1 MKIVM
6 LCDFFGIDQQ
16 YQENYFSKYYQ
27 KLGHQVIIIAST
39 FENIND
45 YYLNNYD
52 KKSLRSERVIENIK
66 LIRLPYFIN
75 FANKIR
81 RYKGVDK
88 ILLKERP
95 DFIFV
100 HNIHFNLN
108 DAVNYKIKNNNCKII
123 LDFDGDYSN
132 SAKNW
137 ISLNIMHKLIWK
149 PYLIHFKKYLNKIY
163 GIVPEGIKFIHE
175 VYGIDYSE
183 IDLLP
188 LGCDYDLA
196 NEIRDNNN
204 QIDLKEKYNILPED
218 FVIIT
223 GGKLNRK
230 KRTDIL
236 IDAMKLINNKN
247 LHLIIFGAA
256 DKRNTDYEKELK
268 NKSNGYNIHF
278 TGWLNSRDIL
288 EHMNIAC
295 LAVFPASQSVL
306 WQQAIGMYLPLIV
319 GDSGLQDASYLNK
332 NNNVI
337 ILNKQNINE
346 YFIHSLLLELLSCTD
361 KIKNMRYGAK
371 KTAEEFLNYEIIVKK
386 TLE

>member
-1 MKIVM
+1 M
-6 LCDFFGIDQQ
+6 LCDFFGIGQQ

-52 KKSLRSERVIENIK
+52 KKRLKSEQVIENIK

-81 RYKGVDK
+81 RYKGVYK
-88 ILLKERP
+88 ILCEEKP

-108 DAVNYKIKNNNCKII
+108 DAVSYKIKNKNCKII
-123 LDFDGDYSN
+123 LDFHGDYSN
-132 SAKNW
+132 SAKKW

-149 PYLIHFKKYLNKIY
+149 PYLMHFKKYLNKIY

-175 VYGIDYSE
+175 VYGVDYSE

-196 NEIRDNNN
+196 NEIRENSSK
-204 QIDLKEKYNILPED
+204 IELKKKYNILLED

-223 GGKLNRK
+223 GGKLNPEK
-230 KRTDIL
+230 KTDIL
-236 IDAMKLINNKN
+236 IDAMKLINKKN

-256 DKRNTDYEKELK
+256 DKQNVDYEKELK
-268 NKSNGYNIHF
+268 NKSTGYNVHF
-278 TGWLNSRDIL
+278 TGWINSKSIL
-288 EHMNIAC
+288 ELMNISDV
-295 LAVFPASQSVL
+295 AVFPASQSVM
-306 WQQAIGMYLPLIV
+306 WQQAIGMHLPLIV
-319 GDSGLQDASYLNK
+319 GDSGLQDASYLNQ

-337 ILNKQNINE
+337 VLNKQRINVDS
-346 YFIHSLLLELLSCTD
+346 IRSVLLDLIRFPN
-361 KIKNMRYGAK
+361 KIKNMRDGAK
-371 KTAEEFLNYEIIVKK
+371 KTAEQLLNYEIIVKK